1 MREVAEEMDRIL
13 WGVLESCANSSIPRG
28 DQGKGWDCPLSAP
41 VAAWHGRSY
50 QEMKVHL
57 PARSGGLG
65 LSSMVDLIPAAF
77 CGGVQQSLPHFVGQR
92 GLCKQL
98 RGVLAGEG
106 FSQLAAGAMWQQLL
120 NSGCRT
126 GQELRDSWQKLKVT
140 GMQACQYLGRPL
152 EGSLS
157 HPVENMGDGGEDGSV
172 RPGP

>member
-1 MREVAEEMDRIL
+1 MDRIL

-77 CGGVQQSLPHFVGQR
+77 CGGVQQSLPHFVGQ
-92 GLCKQL
+92 
-98 RGVLAGEG
+98 VE
-106 FSQLAAGAMWQQLL
+106 F
-120 NSGCRT
+120 
-126 GQELRDSWQKLKVT
+126 RD
-140 GMQACQYLGRPL
+140 
-152 EGSLS
+152 
-157 HPVENMGDGGEDGSV
+157 DGGGTAVPSSQRLLDQLV
-172 RPGP
+172 TQ